1 MNGPAWLVPTS
12 GELDGQRSLRVG
24 KTSID
29 PVSREAL
36 WPGGKDRLQ
45 PQTLKVLAVLAARSG
60 DVVTREE
67 LVQLCWDGRIVGE
80 DVINRSISLLR
91 QFAEKSGGFEIET
104 IPRTGYRLIEH
115 VSDEAT
121 GARVSAWP
129 IGTRRSVLAYAAI
142 ATAAVATGGW
152 LIWKAASVP
161 PANRIAVLPFANL
174 TGDPS
179 QAYFSDGIAEELRAA
194 LSRAG
199 FQVIGRTSSDAVRTM
214 DAKAA
219 AARLG
224 VDNILIGSV
233 RRSARIVRIE
243 AQLLRGSDG
252 VERWSQSYDRAPGDV
267 ISMQTEIA
275 QDVAVALNTTLGRRA
290 RDAINAGATQNAAA
304 QRLLLQALAAA
315 RAGTQ
320 TGYQRALQLFDA
332 AIAADPRYGDAYARR
347 AYFLEFYA
355 EDFANTLPELA
366 SYRSR
371 ALSSAKAALALAPNL
386 SRAHWALANYL
397 QGVLDVTSADIEFRK
412 AVELAPGDAES
423 LSDYAL
429 WVLRIGSARE
439 ALAVADHAL
448 ALDPLDPDAYRR
460 RFLVLYY
467 RGELGKA
474 LAFTRQVERD
484 SPELFIW
491 PVEVGLTLIMLNRL
505 DEAQPYL
512 ERGPP
517 GYYQR
522 LLGECVISIRKG
534 LWNQFDARF
543 AKFRSLFGD
552 LDNYQ
557 YAQVYA
563 QLGDRG
569 RAFSSLERAWS
580 VRDTGLLWLRV
591 DPMLLPIRQ
600 DGRFVA
606 LLRKMNLPGPEE

>member
-1 MNGPAWLVPTS
+1 MNGPAAFEPTAA
-12 GELDGQRSLRVG
+12 EIERRRSLRVG
-24 KTSID
+24 NATVD
-29 PVSREAL
+29 PISRDAT

-45 PQTLKVLAVLAARSG
+45 PQTVKVLTVLAARSG
-60 DVVTREE
+60 DAVTRDE
-67 LVQLCWDGRIVGE
+67 LVELCWDGRIVGE
-80 DVINRSISLLR
+80 DVINRSISILR
-91 QFAEKSGGFEIET
+91 QFAEKAGGFEIET

-115 VSDEAT
+115 VSDDAI
-121 GARVSAWP
+121 GSRVSLWP
-129 IGTRRSVLAYAAI
+129 IATRRSLLAYGAGI
-142 ATAAVATGGW
+142 TAAVAAGGW
-152 LIWKAASVP
+152 LIWREASGP

-179 QAYFSDGIAEELRAA
+179 QVYFSDGIAEELRSA
-194 LSRAG
+194 LSRVG
-199 FQVIGRTSSDAVRTM
+199 LQVIGRTSSDAVRNM
-214 DAKAA
+214 DAKTA

-233 RRSARIVRIE
+233 RRSPHTIRID

-275 QDVAVALNTTLGRRA
+275 ADVAVALSTALGTRA
-290 RDAINAGATQNAAA
+290 RDALTAGGTQNAAA

-320 TGYQRALQLFDA
+320 TGYQRALELLDA
-332 AIAADPRYGDAYARR
+332 AIATDPRYGDAYARR
-347 AYFLEFYA
+347 SYFLEFYA
-355 EDFANTLPELA
+355 ENFANTLPELA

-371 ALSSAKAALALAPNL
+371 ALSSAKTALALAPNL

-439 ALAVADHAL
+439 ALGLADRAL
-448 ALDPLDPDAYRR
+448 SLDPLDPDAYRR
-460 RFLVLYY
+460 RFMVLYY
-467 RGELGKA
+467 RGEFAKA

-534 LWNQFDARF
+534 LRDRFEATFAR
-543 AKFRSLFGD
+543 FRSLFGD

-563 QLGDRG
+563 QLGDKG
-569 RAFSSLERAWS
+569 RAFNALQRAWS
-580 VRDTGLLWLRV
+580 VHDTGLLWLRV
-591 DPMLLPIRQ
+591 DPMLRPITGDR
-600 DGRFVA
+600 RFAA
-606 LLRKMNLPGPEE
+606 LLRMMNLPAPAD

>member
-1 MNGPAWLVPTS
+1 MNGPVAFEPTAEI
-12 GELDGQRSLRVG
+12 GRRRPVRVG
-24 KTSID
+24 NAIVD
-29 PVSREAL
+29 PVSRDAT
-36 WPGGKDRLQ
+36 WPGGRDRLQ

-60 DVVTREE
+60 DAVTRDE
-67 LVQLCWDGRIVGE
+67 LVELCWDGRIVGE
-80 DVINRSISLLR
+80 DVINRSISILR
-91 QFAEKSGGFEIET
+91 QFAEKAGGFEIET

-115 VSDEAT
+115 VSDEAI
-121 GARVSAWP
+121 GGRFSLWP
-129 IGTRRSVLAYAAI
+129 IGTRRSVLTYAAGI
-142 ATAAVATGGW
+142 TAAVAAGGW
-152 LIWKAASVP
+152 LIWKETSSP
-161 PANRIAVLPFANL
+161 PASRIAVLPFANL

-179 QAYFSDGIAEELRAA
+179 QAYFSDGIAEELRSA
-194 LSRAG
+194 LSRVG
-199 FQVIGRTSSDAVRTM
+199 FQVIGRTSSDAVRNM
-214 DAKAA
+214 DAKTA

-233 RRSARIVRIE
+233 RRSPHTIRID

-252 VERWSQSYDRAPGDV
+252 VERWSQSYDRAPGDA
-267 ISMQTEIA
+267 ISVQTEIA
-275 QDVAVALNTTLGRRA
+275 AEVVVALNNVLGTRA
-290 RDAINAGATQNAAA
+290 REALTAGGTQNTAA

-315 RAGTQ
+315 RAGTE
-320 TGYQRALQLFDA
+320 TGYQRALQLLDA
-332 AIAADPRYGDAYARR
+332 AIVTDAHYGDAYARR

-355 EDFANTLPELA
+355 EDFATTLPELV

-371 ALSSAKAALALAPNL
+371 ALSSAKTALALAPNL

-429 WVLRIGSARE
+429 WVLRIGSAQE
-439 ALAVADHAL
+439 ALALADRAL

-460 RFLVLYY
+460 RFMVLFY
-467 RGELGKA
+467 RGEFAKA
-474 LAFTRQVERD
+474 LAFARQVERD

-512 ERGPP
+512 ERGPAD
-517 GYYQR
+517 YYQR

-534 LWNQFDARF
+534 LRDQFDATFERF
-543 AKFRSLFGD
+543 RILFGD

-563 QLGDRG
+563 QLGDKG
-569 RAFSSLERAWS
+569 RAFHSLDRAWS
-580 VRDTGLLWLRV
+580 VHDTGLLWLRV
-591 DPMLLPIRQ
+591 DPMLRPIRN
-600 DGRFVA
+600 DERFAA
-606 LLRKMNLPGPEE
+606 LLRKMNLSAPEE